1 MVNTWVKLSL
11 SKKTCSVSL
20 THLRPIQNQTPN
32 MAPKSLL
39 KTLKYKPPVKLNMDD
54 LKSVE
59 KETVGNWVKP
69 KMEIPLPTPQEL
81 IAWARA
87 RELQQ
92 VDEAGNPVE
101 GWAARLATMKLD
113 GRLWYNEESKMW
125 HRRGVE

>member
-1 MVNTWVKLSL
+1 
-11 SKKTCSVSL
+11 
-20 THLRPIQNQTPN
+20 

-39 KTLKYKPPVKLNMDD
+39 KTLKYKPQVQLNMDD

-69 KMEIPLPTPQEL
+69 KMEMPLPTPQEL
-81 IAWARA
+81 VKWAKA

-101 GWAARLATMKLD
+101 GWLARINAMKAD
-113 GRLWYNEESKMW
+113 GRLWYSEEDGVW
-125 HRRGVE
+125 HRRGIEG

>member
-1 MVNTWVKLSL
+1 
-11 SKKTCSVSL
+11 
-20 THLRPIQNQTPN
+20 

-39 KTLKYKPPVKLNMDD
+39 KTLKYKPQVQLNMDD

-69 KMEIPLPTPQEL
+69 KMEMPLPTPQEL
-81 IAWARA
+81 VKWAKA

-113 GRLWYNEESKMW
+113 GRLWYSEDDKLW
-125 HRRGVE
+125 HRRGIE